1 MKQGQN
7 KNTIVATHTT
17 PAHCTISPNEKG
29 YGADKAFEE
38 QKTSAA
44 KKQLV

>member
-7 KNTIVATHTT
+7 KNTIVASHTT
-17 PAHCTISPNEKG
+17 PAHCTVSPTEKG

-38 QKTSAA
+38 QKSLAA